1 MKLAEA
7 RALDEQG
14 KLIRKVLTEE
24 GWYIPKYTPATAPGY
39 VPPRPTIKLRKPKES

>member
-14 KLIRKVLTEE
+14 KLRRKVLTEE
-24 GWYIPKYTPATAPGY
+24 GWYIPRQ
-39 VPPRPTIKLRKPKES
+39 PPVVSPPPLILPPERKRKKKG